1 MKITVKDILDK
12 KKRGEKITVLTCYD
26 AMFAKLEEECG
37 IDVLLVGD
45 SLGMILLG
53 HKSTR
58 PVTMSEMLHHTKAV
72 SRVSRTSLIVA
83 DMPYGSYEGGPKEAV
98 INARKLIK
106 EGGAHAV
113 KLEGGAEESAVI
125 SALVKAKIPVMGHL
139 GLMPQSVEL
148 FGGYKIQGRHPEAA
162 KKILN
167 DAKILAKLGVFSIVL
182 ECVPAQLAKKITK
195 AVKVP
200 TIGIGA
206 GKDCDGQV
214 LVVNDLLGMS
224 GNSRYQFVREYA
236 KLHSIMKNAI
246 QSYVK
251 DVKSGK
257 FPSPKESF

>member
-1 MKITVKDILDK
+1 MKVTVKDILDK

-53 HKSTR
+53 HKTTR

-72 SRVSRTSLIVA
+72 NRASRTSLIVA

-98 INARKLIK
+98 VNARKLVK

-113 KLEGGAEESAVI
+113 KLEGGSEECEVI

-139 GLMPQSVEL
+139 GLLPQSVEL
-148 FGGYKIQGRHPEAA
+148 YGGYKVQGRQPAAA
-162 KKILN
+162 KKIFQ
-167 DAKILAKLGVFSIVL
+167 DAKLLAGLGVFSIVL

-236 KLHSIMKNAI
+236 KLHGIMKDAI
-246 QSYVK
+246 ERYVK
-251 DVKSGK
+251 DVKTGK